1 MLINRQKCL
10 YYFLEN
16 TNECSKL
23 NLAKIFFTISKESNI
38 NQNFKFYNFLPYKF
52 GPYSFELFHDLE
64 KLEKE
69 NVIKTDEKQI
79 KFLGK
84 KNKINIPKKISK
96 NVDHFIKNFSKMNEK
111 ELINYVYNR
120 YPEYTI
126 FSKIEKRKKYIRDQK
141 GIYTI
146 GYEGKSIDDF
156 LNELIQNKVEYL
168 IDVRKNPWSM
178 KFGYKKY
185 QLKSLTDKI
194 NIKYKNMSELG
205 IISEKRKD
213 LNTKKDYKKL
223 LEEYSKN
230 LIHKDNEIN
239 FLKKLAEKHKTALM
253 CFEKDPEICHR
264 RILGEKLINIGA
276 EVTLN

>member
-10 YYFLEN
+10 YYFIKRI
-16 TNECSKL
+16 NECSKL

-64 KLEKE
+64 KLEEEKI
-69 NVIKTDEKQI
+69 IKTDEKQI
-79 KFLGK
+79 KFLGE
-84 KNKINIPKKISK
+84 
-96 NVDHFIKNFSKMNEK
+96 KNFSEMNED
-111 ELINYVYNR
+111 ELIKYVYNR

-126 FSKIEKRKKYIRDQK
+126 FSKIEKRKKYLRDQK

-146 GYEGKSIDDF
+146 GYEGKSIDEF
-156 LNELIQNKVEYL
+156 LNELIQNKIEYL

-185 QLKSLTDKI
+185 QLKSLTNKI
-194 NIKYKNMSELG
+194 NIKYKNMPELG
-205 IISEKRKD
+205 ILSEKRKD
-213 LNTKKDYKKL
+213 LDSKDDYKKL
-223 LEEYSKN
+223 LGEYSKN
-230 LIHKDNEIN
+230 LIQKNNEIN
-239 FLKKLAEKHKTALM
+239 FLKKLAEKRKTALM
-253 CFEKDPEICHR
+253 CFEKNPEMCHR
-264 RILGEKLINIGA
+264 RILGEKLMDLGA